1 MKKSLPT
8 RNRWLHRATWPAL
21 CAWAL
26 LPAAVQAGDDAA
38 WVQQAR
44 SLVEQAAAQA
54 LPGARL
60 ELEVGA
66 LDARLQLA
74 PCQKVQ
80 AYLPANARAWGRTR
94 VGLRCLEGTKAWNVY
109 LPVTV
114 KVFAPA
120 LVLKQA
126 LPAGTALND
135 SHLQLATVDWA
146 AANEP
151 PVNQFDALRGRSL
164 SLALA
169 AGTAVRGSDLKTRL
183 WFAAGDMV
191 QVVARGPGFS
201 VSATAQAL
209 AAGLEGT
216 RVRVRTEGGQVL
228 TGVAAGQQRVE
239 VEL

>member
-1 MKKSLPT
+1 M
-8 RNRWLHRATWPAL
+8 AGPAL
-21 CAWAL
+21 WALGL
-26 LPAAVQAGDDAA
+26 LPAAAQSGADAA
-38 WVQQAR
+38 WAQQAR
-44 SLVEQAAAQA
+44 ILVEQAAAQA
-54 LPGARL
+54 AVQALPGARV

-66 LDARLQLA
+66 LDPRLQLA
-74 PCQKVQ
+74 PCQQVQ

-94 VGLRCLEGTKAWNVY
+94 VGLRCLVGDKTGNKTGEKAWNVY

-126 LPAGTALND
+126 LPAGTVLNE

-151 PVNQFDALRGRSL
+151 PINHFDALRGRSL

-183 WFAAGDMV
+183 WFAAGDKV

-228 TGVAAGQQRVE
+228 TGLAAGQARVE

>member
-1 MKKSLPT
+1 VKKSLPN
-8 RNRWLHRATWPAL
+8 RNRWLHRAAWVAPWAL
-21 CAWAL
+21 GLFAATAHAGEAAAWA
-26 LPAAVQAGDDAA
+26 
-38 WVQQAR
+38 QQAR

-94 VGLRCLEGTKAWNVY
+94 VGLRCLEGTKPWNVY

-120 LVLKQA
+120 LVLKHA
-126 LPAGTALND
+126 LPAGTALNE
-135 SHLQLATVDWA
+135 SHLHLATVDWA

-151 PVNQFDALRGRSL
+151 PVNHFEPLRGRSL
-164 SLALA
+164 GQALA

-183 WFAAGDMV
+183 WFAAGDLV

-216 RVRVRTEGGQVL
+216 RVRVRTDGGQVL
-228 TGVAAGQQRVE
+228 TGVAVGQQRVE

>member
-1 MKKSLPT
+1 MKKSLPN
-8 RNRWLHRATWPAL
+8 RNRWLHRAAGVAP
-21 CAWAL
+21 WAL
-26 LPAAVQAGDDAA
+26 GLLATTAHAGDDPA
-38 WVQQAR
+38 WAQQAR

-94 VGLRCLEGTKAWNVY
+94 VGLRCLEGSKPWNVY

-126 LPAGTALND
+126 LPAGTALNE
-135 SHLQLATVDWA
+135 SHLQLSTVDWA

-164 SLALA
+164 SLALQ

-209 AAGLEGT
+209 TAGLEGT

-228 TGVAAGQQRVE
+228 SGVAAGQQRVE